1 MRTRFRRFLPIWLFL
16 LAGPAVLFL
25 FSQLGVDVAPI
36 RGVQDPF
43 PVFTDVAV
51 DPDANIIA
59 VSDENRFSLRTYDR
73 DLTSNAVADPR
84 TVIQGNRTGIDF
96 VCGVAID
103 PINKQIY
110 AVNNDTAA
118 DMMVFN
124 YDANGNVPRTRG
136 LRAAAATTWG
146 ISLDLAN
153 DEVAVTIQQ
162 INKVSVYRRLAE
174 DDEKPLRVIMGP
186 NTGLSDPHGLFIDSQ
201 NNEIFVANH
210 DSYHEPSADQDDPNS
225 ATAQAARGLAN
236 ITVRSDRPDLRPSK
250 GKFVDPSI
258 TVYARTA
265 DGDALPRRIIQ
276 GPRTELSLP
285 MKVFVDPVHNELFV
299 ANSGRNSIL
308 VFGRSGGGDVAPIRK
323 IEGPATG
330 LKKPVGL
337 FVDLKND
344 ELWATN
350 PEEHTATVYRRTA
363 QGNVAPLRTLRGA
376 PEGTPSPGI
385 GNPGGIAYDPMR
397 EQILV
402 PN

>member
-1 MRTRFRRFLPIWLFL
+1 MRLILKTVRKNQSPWRIGFLQCVNFSVSCCWQRISPPKLFGNLNVRFAWCQTAFDRLLGRGKPRRSRGKRNWPSLTSSNWFPWPAMRTANAPLSRLRAVSCNKRLVDMRTRFRRFFPTSLFL

-25 FSQLGVDVAPI
+25 FSQLGGDVAPI

-73 DLTSNAVADPR
+73 DLASNAVADPR

-146 ISLDLAN
+146 VSLDLAN
-153 DEVAVTIQQ
+153 DEVAVPAQQ
-162 INKVSVYRRLAE
+162 INKRSVYRPRAE
-174 DDEKPLRVIMGP
+174 GDENPLRVIMGP

-225 ATAQAARGLAN
+225 ATAQAARALAN
-236 ITVRSDRPDLRPSK
+236 ITVRTDRPDLRPSK
-250 GKFVDPSI
+250 GKFVEPSI

-265 DGDALPRRIIQ
+265 DGDTLPRRIIQ
-276 GPRTELSLP
+276 GPRTE
-285 MKVFVDPVHNELFV
+285 
-299 ANSGRNSIL
+299 
-308 VFGRSGGGDVAPIRK
+308 
-323 IEGPATG
+323 
-330 LKKPVGL
+330 
-337 FVDLKND
+337 
-344 ELWATN
+344 
-350 PEEHTATVYRRTA
+350 
-363 QGNVAPLRTLRGA
+363 
-376 PEGTPSPGI
+376 
-385 GNPGGIAYDPMR
+385 
-397 EQILV
+397 
-402 PN
+402 

>member
-1 MRTRFRRFLPIWLFL
+1 MRLILKTVPKNTSLWKIGFLQCVNFSASCCWQRISQPKLFESLNVRFEWSQTAFDRLPGPGKPRRSRAKRNWPSLTSSNCFPWPAMRTVNVRSSRLRALSCKKRLVDMRTLVRRFFPIWLFL

-51 DPDANIIA
+51 DPDANIVA

-73 DLTSNAVADPR
+73 DLASNAVADPR

-146 ISLDLAN
+146 VSLDLAN
-153 DEVAVTIQQ
+153 DEVAVTVQQ

-236 ITVRSDRPDLRPSK
+236 ITVRTDRPDLRSSK
-250 GKFVDPSI
+250 GKFVEPSI

-265 DGDALPRRIIQ
+265 DGDALPRRIIK
-276 GPRTELSLP
+276 GLGIGLSLP
-285 MKVFVDPVHNELFV
+285 L
-299 ANSGRNSIL
+299 
-308 VFGRSGGGDVAPIRK
+308 
-323 IEGPATG
+323 
-330 LKKPVGL
+330 
-337 FVDLKND
+337 
-344 ELWATN
+344 
-350 PEEHTATVYRRTA
+350 TV
-363 QGNVAPLRTLRGA
+363 L
-376 PEGTPSPGI
+376 
-385 GNPGGIAYDPMR
+385 
-397 EQILV
+397 
-402 PN
+402 